1 MLPVAACGTPSGN
14 GRAICDRL
22 APRAAAHGRAL
33 LNPATPDD
41 VVQTGEPLVLG
52 LIAAC
57 K

>member
-1 MLPVAACGTPSGN
+1 MLPVSGCATHSGH

-22 APRAAAHGRAL
+22 APRAVEHGRAL

-52 LIAAC
+52 LLAAC
-57 K
+57 

>member
-1 MLPVAACGTPSGN
+1 MLPVAACATPSGH

-33 LNPATPDD
+33 QNPATPDE
-41 VVQTGEPLVLG
+41 VVLTGEPLVRG

-57 K
+57 E